1 MKKKKMIIIILGLL
15 VITIIVAVSVN
26 TVNKNQKTVNF
37 DVISDYLEIEI
48 SENAKIEY
56 KDEHDSFFGEGF
68 TIMRIIDENLLD
80 KIKKSSNWREETDEY
95 TSEISIIKNDM
106 NNSYNEI
113 SQIQNYYWIY
123 KHNYRDINNI
133 KYIDQMVHSNL
144 RTASY
149 FVGIY
154 DIDNDVLYYYHMD
167 M

>member
-1 MKKKKMIIIILGLL
+1 MR
-15 VITIIVAVSVN
+15 
-26 TVNKNQKTVNF
+26 Q
-37 DVISDYLEIEI
+37 
-48 SENAKIEY
+48 NAKIEY
-56 KDEHDSFFGEGF
+56 KDEHDSWFGEGY
-68 TIMRIIDENLLD
+68 TILKIIDDNLQN
-80 KIKKSSNWREETDEY
+80 KIKNSPNWREETDEY

>member
-1 MKKKKMIIIILGLL
+1 MKKKKMIITILGLL
-15 VITIIVAVSVN
+15 VITIIVAVSIN
-26 TVNKNQKTVNF
+26 NVNKNQKKVDL
-37 DVISDYLEIEI
+37 DVISEYLEIKV

-56 KDEHDSFFGEGF
+56 KDEHDSWFGEGY
-68 TIMRIIDENLLD
+68 TIMKIIDDNLQN
-80 KIKKSSNWREETDEY
+80 KIKNSPNWREETDEY

-106 NNSYNEI
+106 NSSYNEL

-133 KYIDQMVHSNL
+133 KYIEQMMHSNL